1 MRATETTVTTEL
13 TDSAGDPT
21 NSPEIAATDIAIVGR
36 ALRVPGARTVAEFW
50 RNLHDGVESVRR
62 FTDAELRAAGV
73 DPTLLNDPNYIK
85 AGAPIDGVEL
95 FDAGF
100 FGFSPREAAIM
111 DPQHRHFLEAAWEAL
126 EDAGHVPES
135 FGGRIGVFGGS
146 GMNAYMPYH
155 LFTNP
160 KLMAAT
166 GLFLVRHTGNDKDFL
181 TTRVSY
187 LFDLRGPSVN
197 IQTAC
202 STSLVAIHTA
212 CQSLIGQECD
222 MALAGGVTIE
232 MPHGQGYLYN
242 EGEILSPDG
251 HCRAFDKRAKGTIF
265 GSGVGIVVLRRLEDA
280 LTDGDTVYAVIK
292 ASAVNNDGGRKVGYL
307 APSVDGQAEAVA
319 EALNLSGVPADTITY
334 VECHGTGTPVGDP
347 IEVTGLTHAFR
358 SLTNRRNFCALGS
371 VKTNIGH
378 LDTAAGVAGVVKV
391 VEMLRHRTMVP
402 NLHFRE
408 PNPEIDWPS
417 TPFYVNDKT
426 TPWNA
431 DGPLRAAVNSLGV
444 GGTNAHL
451 VLEEAPAQPA
461 ASSNSLSTVLVLS
474 ARSKASLDRATAR
487 LADHLEQNPSLDL
500 QNAAFTLAIGRRRFP
515 VRRAVVAASTEEAIA
530 SLRSGNPTKL
540 LGAPHTEPGNKVAFL
555 FPGGGAQYPGMAA
568 DLYTSEPVFRSRV
581 DSCLELLRVHEGIE
595 LRPLMFPPSGQEA
608 AAAAQLVKPSLALPA
623 LLTIEL
629 AVADQLRAWGITPA
643 AMLGHS
649 MGEYAAAHLAG
660 VFTLRDVLAVVTCR
674 GRLFET
680 LPDGAMLSVPLPE
693 AEVLPE
699 LLPGLSF
706 AASNGPGLCLV
717 SGEVSAIS
725 ALESRFKARGVEAR
739 RLQINVAAH
748 SHMLEPILGE
758 FEKYL
763 RSLRLSA
770 PTLPFLS
777 NVTGTW
783 ITPAEA
789 RDPEYWVRHLR
800 QPVRFAEGVE
810 TLVADKNLP
819 NVALLEVG
827 PGRTLTS
834 LAQANPKVGA
844 GRTIVQSLRHVQD
857 PVSDR
862 HTLLSAVGR
871 LWATGVEPNW
881 NTVLG
886 QGRRRVGLPTYA
898 FDHERHWI
906 EPGNGFFLRPEAS
919 KPLERQTDRAQWT
932 YRPVWRPREREGG
945 RREAARKILVFED
958 RQGVGRELAL
968 ELDAAGHSVVVA
980 RAGNQFARIDA
991 STFEVRADS
1000 REDQASLLRELGAA
1014 GLMPS
1019 QIVHLG
1025 AVGDGAGQDG
1035 DRGQY
1040 FFPYVSLAQAL
1051 LDEDPSAPIEVV
1063 VVTNGAE
1070 AAGTDSAPRY
1080 PLKALAQG
1088 PVRVVPKELPSV
1100 AWRSVD
1106 LGADL
1111 GPTQATARALIAE
1124 VDALTTDTRVA
1135 LRGEDRF
1142 VETYERWP
1150 IAEGTDAWPLRKQ
1163 GVVVVT
1169 GGLGGIALSIAE
1181 RLARVSQAR
1190 FVLVGRSA
1198 VPARGEWDALLTR
1211 LDPSDPLIAKIR
1223 GIQAIEAAGGEVLAL
1238 AADVSDPVAMRHVV
1252 AQAEARFG
1260 AVHAGIHAA
1269 GVVDDAPLH
1278 GKDRQSMEAVLGPKV
1293 TGAIALA
1300 DALRGRQLDF
1310 LVLFSSSSA
1319 ALGPAGQTDYVA
1331 ANAFLNAY
1339 AHQLAAQGIPARS
1352 VQWGAWRDVGM
1363 AVAALGPAPLAG
1375 SEKVGHPLLQRRA
1388 DTGDGTTLFRAT
1400 LDSRAQ
1406 WVLDEHRVR
1415 GADPV
1420 LPGTGFVEMARA
1432 AVAASGTMAAGAAI
1446 ELSDVTF
1453 TSPLAVAE
1461 KTPKVVE
1468 TEVRRDADG
1477 SVNVT
1482 IRSTIRRGP
1491 AVEHSTGRG
1500 RIISDWAPHAIDVAA
1515 IEARCNARHESFG
1528 PGEQRLPQER
1538 LLGFGR
1544 RWKAVR
1550 SIAFGHG
1557 EALTRLE
1564 LSDAHAA
1571 DLDIFALHPALL
1583 DVATGSAF
1591 SLIDGAERDGLFV
1604 PLSYGRIRIRQ
1615 ALPKQL
1621 VSHVRLRP
1629 KSRDGVGV
1637 LDATLTDEH
1646 GRVAAEIE
1654 GYVVKAVDP
1663 KVLGGGRK
1671 TEAAASPLER
1681 WVENGILADEG
1692 FDLLGRVLGQRQE
1705 VQVLVSPLDLHA
1717 MIAELRTPEKPAA
1730 AHPAASTSAS
1740 AATTARADAPRDEIE
1755 QKLAAVWSELLGVDS
1770 VGLQDAFFDLG
1781 GHSLIAV
1788 RLFARIRKMWGVDL
1802 PLATLFTSSTL
1813 EALSAEVRERLGLT
1827 LDTSN
1832 ASAVQEAAQSS
1843 AERTPASPAWTPL
1856 VPIRKNGSRQPFF
1869 CVHGAGGN
1877 LLNFREFVQRL
1888 GPDQPVFGLEARG
1901 VDGLLPPA
1909 SSIEE
1914 MAGLYLEAIRRVQ
1927 PSGGY
1932 LIGGYSGGGVV
1943 ALEMARQLTA
1953 IGERIDN
1960 VVLLDTYHPST
1971 RAKNPSKVGYLQ
1983 TLLEGRFGQLR
1994 LVASAYITR
2003 HVTWRRW
2010 NARIQKHLSRGEAIP
2025 HELREWHLTTSF
2037 VKAMHGHVPASYSG
2051 KVTLFRA
2058 EEIPGI
2064 YEHMGG
2070 SLGWDTVIPNLEVI
2084 VVPGDHDSLVRE
2096 PNVGTFA
2103 RRLDDVLRA
2112 SAAI

>member
-1 MRATETTVTTEL
+1 MTVTSEL
-13 TDSAGDPT
+13 TRSAPDPT
-21 NSPEIAATDIAIVGR
+21 HSPDIAATDIAIVGR

-50 RNLHDGVESVRR
+50 RNLREGVESVRR
-62 FTDAELRAAGV
+62 LTDAELREAGV
-73 DPTLLNDPNYIK
+73 DAALLNDPNYIK
-85 AGAPIDGVEL
+85 SGAPLDGVAL

-111 DPQHRHFLEAAWEAL
+111 DPQHRHFLEAAWEAF

-135 FGGRIGVFGGS
+135 FNGRIGVFGGS

-160 KLMAAT
+160 KLMAST

-232 MPHGQGYLYN
+232 MPHGQGYLYQ

-280 LTDGDTVYAVIK
+280 LADGDTVYAVIK

-319 EALNLSGVPADTITY
+319 EALNLSGVPAETITY

-408 PNPEIDWPS
+408 PNPEVDWPS

-426 TPWNA
+426 TAWDA

-451 VLEEAPAQPA
+451 VLEEAPEQP
-461 ASSNSLSTVLVLS
+461 SVPSETPGTVFVLS
-474 ARSKASLDRATAR
+474 ARSKGSLDRATAR
-487 LADHLEQNPSLDL
+487 LADHLEQHPSLDL
-500 QNAAFTLAIGRRRFP
+500 QDVAFTLAMGRRRFP
-515 VRRAVVAASTEEAIA
+515 VRRAVVAASTEDAIA
-530 SLRSGNPTKL
+530 ALRSGSATKL
-540 LGAPHTEPGNKVAFL
+540 LGAAQTQPGTKVAFL

-581 DSCLELLRVHEGIE
+581 DSCLELLRVHEGID
-595 LRPLMFPPSGQEA
+595 LRPLMFPAAGQEA

-649 MGEYAAAHLAG
+649 MGEYAAAYLAG

-693 AEVLPE
+693 ADVLPE

-717 SGEVSAIS
+717 SGEVAAIS
-725 ALESRFKARGVEAR
+725 TLESRFKARGVEAR

-748 SHMLEPILGE
+748 SQMLDPILGE

-763 RSLRLSA
+763 RSLRLSE

-783 ITPAEA
+783 ITPADA
-789 RDPEYWVRHLR
+789 RDPGYWVRHLR

-810 TLVADKNLP
+810 TLAADKNLP

-834 LAQANPKVGA
+834 LAQANPKVAG
-844 GRTIVQSLRHVQD
+844 GRTMVQSLRHIQD

-862 HTLLSAVGR
+862 HTLLSAIGR

-881 NTVLG
+881 NAILG
-886 QGRRRVGLPTYA
+886 AGRRRISLPTYA

-906 EPGNGFFLRPEAS
+906 EPGTGFFLRPESS
-919 KPLERQTDRAQWT
+919 KTLEKQSDRAQWT
-932 YRPVWRPREREGG
+932 YRPVWHPRDRDGER
-945 RREAARKILVFED
+945 RDAARKILVFED
-958 RQGVGRELAL
+958 RQGTGRELAL
-968 ELDAAGHSVVVA
+968 ELSAAGHSVVVA
-980 RAGNQFARIDA
+980 RQGNQFARIDA
-991 STFEVRADS
+991 ATFEVRAES
-1000 REDQASLLRELGAA
+1000 REDHAALLRELGAA

-1019 QIVHLG
+1019 QILHLW
-1025 AVGDGAGQDG
+1025 AVGDVAADNDNGDG
-1035 DRGQY
+1035 SQY

-1051 LDEDPSAPIEVV
+1051 LEEDPSDPIEVV

-1070 AAGTDSAPRY
+1070 AAGTDAAARF
-1080 PLKALAQG
+1080 PLKSLAQG
-1088 PVRVVPKELPSV
+1088 PVRVVPKEMPSV

-1106 LGADL
+1106 LVGSL
-1111 GPTQATARALIAE
+1111 GSPQAMARTLISE
-1124 VDALTTDTRVA
+1124 IDTKTTDTRVA
-1135 LRGEDRF
+1135 LRGDDRF
-1142 VETYERWP
+1142 VENYERWP
-1150 IAEGTDAWPLRKQ
+1150 IAERHDGWPLRNH
-1163 GVVVVT
+1163 GVVIMT

-1181 RLARVSQAR
+1181 RLARTSQAR
-1190 FVLVGRSA
+1190 FVLVGRSS
-1198 VPARGEWDALLTR
+1198 VPARAEWDALLTR
-1211 LDPSDPLIAKIR
+1211 LDPSDPLVAKIR

-1238 AADVSDPVAMRHVV
+1238 SADVSDPAAMRDVV
-1252 AQAEARFG
+1252 AKAEARFG
-1260 AVHAGIHAA
+1260 AVHAGMHAA

-1278 GKDRQSMEAVLGPKV
+1278 GKERQSMEAVLRPKV

-1300 DALRGRQLDF
+1300 EALRGRELDF
-1310 LVLFSSSSA
+1310 LALFSSSSA

-1352 VQWGAWRDVGM
+1352 VQWGAWREVGM

-1375 SEKVGHPLLQRRA
+1375 SEKVDHPLLQRRA
-1388 DTGDGTTLFRAT
+1388 DSGNGTTLFRAN
-1400 LDSRAQ
+1400 LDSRTQ

-1420 LPGTGFVEMARA
+1420 LPGTGFVEMARS
-1432 AVAASGTMAAGAAI
+1432 AVALSGPLPAGAAI
-1446 ELSDVTF
+1446 ELSDLSF
-1453 TSPLAVAE
+1453 TSPLVVPE

-1468 TEVRRDADG
+1468 TEVRREPDG
-1477 SVNVT
+1477 SVNLT
-1482 IRSTIRRGP
+1482 IRSAVRRGP

-1500 RIISDWAPHAIDVAA
+1500 RIISDWTPRRIDVAA
-1515 IEARCNARHESFG
+1515 IEARCNVHRESFG
-1528 PGEQRLPQER
+1528 PGEQLLPQER

-1550 SIAFGHG
+1550 SIAFGRG
-1557 EALTRLE
+1557 EALARLE
-1564 LSDAHAA
+1564 LSDTHAP
-1571 DLDIFALHPALL
+1571 DLDVFALHPALL
-1583 DVATGSAF
+1583 DIATGATF
-1591 SLIDGAERDGLFV
+1591 SMIEGGGPDGLFV
-1604 PLSYGRIRIRQ
+1604 PLSYGRIRIAQR
-1615 ALPKQL
+1615 LPKQL

-1629 KSRDGVGV
+1629 ESRDGVGV

-1663 KVLGGGRK
+1663 KVLTAGRK
-1671 TEAAASPLER
+1671 TETAGSPLER
-1681 WVENGILADEG
+1681 WVEHGILPDEG
-1692 FDLLGRVLGQRQE
+1692 FDLLGRVLGQSHE
-1705 VQVLVSPLDLHA
+1705 VQVLISPLDLHA
-1717 MIAELRTPEKPAA
+1717 MIAELRTPEKPAPA
-1730 AHPAASTSAS
+1730 AHPAPTQSAS
-1740 AATTARADAPRDEIE
+1740 ADAAADAPRDEIE
-1755 QKLAAVWSELLGVDS
+1755 QKLAAVWSELLGVDRIR
-1770 VGLQDAFFDLG
+1770 LQDAFFDLG

-1802 PLATLFTSSTL
+1802 PLATLFAASTL
-1813 EALSAEVRERLGLT
+1813 EALAAEVRERLGLT

-1832 ASAVQEAAQSS
+1832 ASSGAVTQST
-1843 AERTPASPAWTPL
+1843 AERTPAQPAWTPL
-1856 VPIRKNGSRQPFF
+1856 VPIRKTGSRKAFF

-1877 LLNFREFVQRL
+1877 LLNFREFVEKL

-1901 VDGLLPPA
+1901 VDGQLPPA

-1932 LIGGYSGGGVV
+1932 LLGGYSGGGVI
-1943 ALEMARQLTA
+1943 ALEMARQLQA

-1960 VVLLDTYHPST
+1960 VILLDTYHPST
-1971 RAKNPSKVGYLQ
+1971 RAKAPAKLGYLKS
-1983 TLLEGRFGQLR
+1983 LLQGNFAVMRFA
-1994 LVASAYITR
+1994 ASAYVTR

-2010 NARIQKHLSRGEAIP
+2010 NARIRKHVSRGEAIP

-2037 VKAMHGHVPASYSG
+2037 VNAMHGHVPADYAG

-2058 EEIPGI
+2058 QEIPGI
-2064 YEHMGG
+2064 YAHMGG
-2070 SLGWDTVIPNLEVI
+2070 SLGWKEAIPNLEVI

-2103 RRLDDVLRA
+2103 RLLDDVLRG
-2112 SAAI
+2112 SAAG

>member
-1 MRATETTVTTEL
+1 MTVTSEL
-13 TDSAGDPT
+13 TRSAADAT
-21 NSPEIAATDIAIVGR
+21 NLPEIAATDIAIVGR
-36 ALRVPGARTVAEFW
+36 SLRVPGARTVAEFW
-50 RNLHDGVESVRR
+50 RNLREGVESIRR

-73 DPTLLNDPNYIK
+73 DAALLNDPNYIK
-85 AGAPIDGVEL
+85 TGAPLDGVEL

-111 DPQHRHFLEAAWEAL
+111 DPQHRHFLEAAWEAF

-135 FGGRIGVFGGS
+135 FNGRIGVFAGS

-160 KLMAAT
+160 KLMAST

-232 MPHGQGYLYN
+232 MPHGQGYLYQ

-280 LTDGDTVYAVIK
+280 LADHDTVYAVIK

-408 PNPEIDWPS
+408 PNPEVDWPS

-426 TPWNA
+426 TAWA
-431 DGPLRAAVNSLGV
+431 SDEPLRAAVNSLGV
-444 GGTNAHL
+444 GGTNAHI
-451 VLEEAPAQPA
+451 VLEEAPEQP
-461 ASSNSLSTVLVLS
+461 SVPSETPGTVLVLS
-474 ARSKASLDRATAR
+474 ARSKGSLDRATAR
-487 LADHLEQNPSLDL
+487 LADHLAQNPAVDL
-500 QNAAFTLAIGRRRFP
+500 QDVAFTLALGRRRFP
-515 VRRAVVAASTEEAIA
+515 VRRAIVAASTEDAIA
-530 SLRSGNPTKL
+530 ALRSGSPTKL
-540 LGAPHTEPGNKVAFL
+540 LGAANTQPGTKVAFL

-581 DSCLELLRVHEGIE
+581 DSCLELLRVHERID
-595 LRPLMFPPSGQEA
+595 LRPLMFPATGQEA
-608 AAAAQLVKPSLALPA
+608 AAAAQLLKPSLALPA

-649 MGEYAAAHLAG
+649 MGEYAAAYLAG

-717 SGEVSAIS
+717 SGEVAAIS
-725 ALESRFKARGVEAR
+725 ELESRFKSRGVEAR

-748 SHMLEPILGE
+748 SQMLDPILGE

-763 RSLRLSA
+763 RSLRLSE
-770 PTLPFLS
+770 PSLPFVS

-783 ITPAEA
+783 ITPADA
-789 RDPEYWVRHLR
+789 RDPGYWVRHLR

-834 LAQANPKVGA
+834 LAQANPKVGG
-844 GRTIVQSLRHVQD
+844 GRTMVQSLRHIQD

-862 HTLLSAVGR
+862 HTLLAAVGR
-871 LWATGVEPNW
+871 LWATGVEPEW
-881 NTVLG
+881 NAIVG
-886 QGRRRVGLPTYA
+886 GGRRRVSLPTYA

-906 EPGNGFFLRPEAS
+906 EPGTGFFLRPESS
-919 KPLERQTDRAQWT
+919 KALEKQSDRAQWT
-932 YRPVWRPREREGG
+932 YRPVWQSRDRDAE
-945 RREAARKILVFED
+945 RREAARTILVFED

-968 ELDAAGHSVVVA
+968 ELSAAGHSVAIV
-980 RAGNQFARIDA
+980 REGSQFARLDG
-991 STFEVRADS
+991 STFEVRPES
-1000 REDQASLLRELGAA
+1000 REDHAALLRELGAA
-1014 GLMPS
+1014 GLTPS
-1019 QIVHLG
+1019 QILHLW
-1025 AVGDGAGQDG
+1025 AVGDVAGANQDG
-1035 DRGQY
+1035 GQY

-1051 LDEDPSAPIEVV
+1051 LDEDPSNPIEVV

-1070 AAGTDSAPRY
+1070 AAGTDATARY
-1080 PLKALAQG
+1080 PLKSLAQG
-1088 PVRVVPKELPSV
+1088 PVRVVPKEMPSV

-1106 LGADL
+1106 LPGTL
-1111 GPTQATARALIAE
+1111 GSSQATARMLIGE
-1124 VDALTTDTRVA
+1124 VDAKTTDTRVA
-1135 LRGEDRF
+1135 LRGDDRF
-1142 VETYERWP
+1142 VEHYERWP
-1150 IAEGTDAWPLRKQ
+1150 IAETTEAWPLRNR
-1163 GVVVVT
+1163 GVVVIT

-1181 RLARVSQAR
+1181 RLARTSEAR
-1190 FVLVGRSA
+1190 FVLVGRSN
-1198 VPARGEWDALLTR
+1198 VPARAEWDGLLAR
-1211 LDPSDPLIAKIR
+1211 LDPSDPLVAKIR
-1223 GIQAIEAAGGEVLAL
+1223 GVQAIEAAGGEVLAL
-1238 AADVSDPVAMRHVV
+1238 SADVSDPAAMRDVV
-1252 AQAEARFG
+1252 TQAEAHFG

-1278 GKDRQSMEAVLGPKV
+1278 GKERQRMEAVLRPKV
-1293 TGAIALA
+1293 AGAIALA
-1300 DALRGRQLDF
+1300 EALRGRQLDF
-1310 LVLFSSSSA
+1310 LALFSSSSA

-1339 AHQLAAQGIPARS
+1339 AHQLAGEGIPARS
-1352 VQWGAWRDVGM
+1352 VQWGAWREVGM

-1375 SEKVGHPLLQRRA
+1375 SAKVDHPLLQRRA
-1388 DTGDGTTLFRAT
+1388 ESGDGATLFRAN

-1415 GADPV
+1415 GAEPV
-1420 LPGTGFVEMARA
+1420 LPGTAFVEMARA
-1432 AVAASGTMAAGAAI
+1432 AVALSGTLPTGGAI
-1446 ELSDVTF
+1446 ELSDVAF
-1453 TSPLAVAE
+1453 TSPLVVPE
-1461 KTPKVVE
+1461 KTPKAVE
-1468 TEVRRDADG
+1468 TEVRREPDG
-1477 SVNVT
+1477 SMNLT
-1482 IRSTIRRGP
+1482 IRSAVRRGP

-1500 RIISDWAPHAIDVAA
+1500 RIVSEWTPRPIDIAA
-1515 IEARCNARHESFG
+1515 IEARCTVHRESFG
-1528 PGEQRLPQER
+1528 PGEQLLPQER

-1550 SIAFGHG
+1550 SIAFGRG
-1557 EALTRLE
+1557 EALARLE
-1564 LSDAHAA
+1564 LSDAHAH
-1571 DLDIFALHPALL
+1571 DLDLFALHPALL
-1583 DVATGSAF
+1583 DIATGAAF
-1591 SLIDGAERDGLFV
+1591 SMIEGGSDGLFV
-1604 PLSYGRIRIRQ
+1604 PLSYGRIRIAQR
-1615 ALPKQL
+1615 LPRQL

-1629 KSRDGVGV
+1629 ESRDGIGV
-1637 LDATLTDEH
+1637 LDATLTDEQ
-1646 GRVAAEIE
+1646 GRVAVEIE
-1654 GYVVKAVDP
+1654 NYVVKAVDP
-1663 KVLGGGRK
+1663 KVLTAARK
-1671 TEAAASPLER
+1671 TETAASPLER
-1681 WVENGILADEG
+1681 WVEHGILPDEG
-1692 FDLLGRVLGQRQE
+1692 FDLLGRVLGQRHE
-1705 VQVLVSPLDLHA
+1705 VQVLISPLDLHG
-1717 MIAELRTPEKPAA
+1717 MIAELRAPEKPAA
-1730 AHPAASTSAS
+1730 AAHAATQSAS
-1740 AATTARADAPRDEIE
+1740 ADAQSQADAPRDEIE
-1755 QKLAAVWSELLGVDS
+1755 KKLAAVWSELLGVDRI
-1770 VGLQDAFFDLG
+1770 GLQDAFFDLG

-1802 PLATLFTSSTL
+1802 PLATLFASSTL
-1813 EALSAEVRERLGLT
+1813 EALAAEVRGRLGLT
-1827 LDTSN
+1827 LDPST
-1832 ASAVQEAAQSS
+1832 ASSVGNAAQSV
-1843 AERTPASPAWTPL
+1843 ADRTPTQSAWTPL
-1856 VPIRKNGSRQPFF
+1856 VPIRKTGSRKAFF

-1877 LLNFREFVQRL
+1877 LLNFREFVEKL
-1888 GPDQPVFGLEARG
+1888 GSDQPVFGLEARG
-1901 VDGLLPPA
+1901 VDGQLPPA

-1914 MAGLYLEAIRRVQ
+1914 MAGLYLEAIRRAQ

-1932 LIGGYSGGGVV
+1932 LLGGYSGGGVV
-1943 ALEMARQLTA
+1943 ALEMARQLSA
-1953 IGERIDN
+1953 LGERVDN

-1971 RAKNPSKVGYLQ
+1971 RAKTPSKVGYL
-1983 TLLEGRFGQLR
+1983 THLFEGNFDVLR
-1994 LVASAYITR
+1994 LVASAYVTR

-2010 NARIQKHLSRGEAIP
+2010 NARIRKHVRRGEAIP

-2037 VKAMHGHVPASYSG
+2037 VNAMHGHVPAHYEG

-2064 YEHMGG
+2064 YAHMGG
-2070 SLGWDTVIPNLEVI
+2070 SLGWEKDLPNLEVI

-2103 RRLDDVLRA
+2103 RRLDDVLRTTA
-2112 SAAI
+2112 K